1 MAVYNI
7 LIKLTAT
14 FFEGSIYVMNG
25 SLREEPNVSDV
36 SSPKKMKIV
45 QRVAIAQIKHLLNSS
60 GSLDLARIG
69 ITIPIPS

>member
-1 MAVYNI
+1 MYAT
-7 LIKLTAT
+7 LIKLTAK
-14 FFEGSIYVMNG
+14 FYEGSIYVMKG
-25 SLREEPNVSDV
+25 SFRVEPNVNDV

-60 GSLDLARIG
+60 GSLDLARTG

>member
-1 MAVYNI
+1 MYAT
-7 LIKLTAT
+7 LIKLTAK
-14 FFEGSIYVMNG
+14 FFEGSIYVMKG
-25 SLREEPNVSDV
+25 SLSVEPNVSDV

-60 GSLDLARIG
+60 GSLDLARTG